1 MRYLLDTNVVS
12 EFISPRPEA
21 RVVEWLDGLDPN
33 SVYLSALT
41 LGEISKGVEKF
52 PDSRSKET
60 IHRWLSE
67 DLLLRF
73 EGRILSLDAGAAL
86 SWGALTGRLEK
97 AGRTMPAVDS
107 LIAALALHHNLIL
120 ATRNED
126 DFQDAGVEI
135 FNPWK

>member
-33 SVYLSALT
+33 SVYLSVLT

-86 SWGALTGRLEK
+86 SWGTLTGRLEK

-120 ATRNED
+120 ATQNVN
-126 DFQDAGVEI
+126 DFQDAGMEI
-135 FNPWK
+135 FNPWE